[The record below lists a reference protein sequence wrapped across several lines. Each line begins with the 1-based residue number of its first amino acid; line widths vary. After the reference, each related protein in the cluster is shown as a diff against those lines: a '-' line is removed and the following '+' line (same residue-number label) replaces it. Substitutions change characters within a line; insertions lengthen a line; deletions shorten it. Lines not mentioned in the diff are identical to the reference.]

1 MGEAPSMSRAGAL
14 GLALAVSVVAAAL
27 ALRAAS
33 APAEDARAALARVA
47 AEAEAAGRSAVA
59 GKDGWLFLTAEL
71 RHLGVG
77 AFSGA
82 DAARA
87 SRAQR
92 ADWRDPLPAIL
103 DFHAQLE
110 RAGIGLLFVP
120 VPPKGAIVPAALP
133 GLSAV
138 PSERLDA
145 ADAAFYALLR
155 ERGLDV
161 LDLQPALAA
170 GPASPPVFCRTDT
183 HWCGPGVELA
193 AARIAERVKGLP
205 FYPDVPRE
213 EFGSERREVEIEG
226 DLQRMVGA
234 SGGAEAAAREAVPL
248 RFVGRPDGAGGL
260 TPVEPS
266 RESPLLVLGDSHAL
280 VFHAGGDM
288 HARGAGLADQLALEL
303 GFAVDL
309 VAVRGSGAT
318 PARINLARRQGG
330 LAGKKLVVWC
340 LAARDFSEAPQGW
353 AKVPVVR

>member
-1 MGEAPSMSRAGAL
+1 VAL
-14 GLALAVSVVAAAL
+14 AAAL
-27 ALRAAS
+27 AAAVAAAALVLRAVG

-47 AEAEAAGRSAVA
+47 AEAEAAGRTAVA

-77 AFSGA
+77 PFWGA
-82 DAARA
+82 DAERA

-110 RAGIGLLFVP
+110 RAGIGLVFVP
-120 VPPKGAIVPAALP
+120 VPPKGAVVPAVLP
-133 GLSAV
+133 GLSAL
-138 PSERLDA
+138 PPGRLDA

-155 ERGLDV
+155 EHGLDV
-161 LDLQPALAA
+161 LDLEPALAA
-170 GPASPPVFCRTDT
+170 APASPPAFCRTDT

-193 AARIAERVKGLP
+193 AARIAERVKALP
-205 FYPDVPRE
+205 FFADVPKER
-213 EFGSERREVEIEG
+213 FGSERRGVEIEG
-226 DLQRMVGA
+226 DLQRMLGGSAGA
-234 SGGAEAAAREAVPL
+234 SAAREAVSL
-248 RFVGRPDGAGGL
+248 RFVGRPDAAGGL
-260 TPVEPS
+260 ASVEPS
-266 RESPLLVLGDSHAL
+266 RESPLLLLGDSHAL

-318 PARINLARRQGG
+318 PARINLARRAGG
-330 LAGKKLVVWC
+330 LSGKKLVVWC